1 VEVPVEIVV
10 TARHAELP
18 DRFRRHATEKL
29 AKVTQLAPRASRLD
43 VEISHETN
51 KRQASACE
59 RVELTVLDRGPVIRA
74 EACADDMYGALDLAY
89 AKLLERLR
97 RVRDRRKVHHGRQR
111 PVAVHEA
118 TRPLADA
125 ALNGNALA
133 GEPGEDVEPQ
143 RGEEPGVEAIGDC
156 PVVIREKVHSASPMS
171 LDDALYEMEL
181 VGHDFFLF
189 IDKTTSRP
197 SVVYR
202 RRGWAYGVIRLDHAP
217 AEEGALTSPAEPAA
231 AASPP

>member
-1 VEVPVEIVV
+1 
-10 TARHAELP
+10 
-18 DRFRRHATEKL
+18 
-29 AKVTQLAPRASRLD
+29 
-43 VEISHETN
+43 
-51 KRQASACE
+51 
-59 RVELTVLDRGPVIRA
+59 
-74 EACADDMYGALDLAY
+74 
-89 AKLLERLR
+89 
-97 RVRDRRKVHHGRQR
+97 
-111 PVAVHEA
+111 
-118 TRPLADA
+118 
-125 ALNGNALA
+125 
-133 GEPGEDVEPQ
+133 
-143 RGEEPGVEAIGDC
+143 VEAIGDC